1 WILPPPGATSWSKLL
16 SYIEFLS
23 EFLPRLASGAGMT
36 VMVMIC
42 ATLLAVF
49 ISLLFGLMRL
59 SSNFAIQGT
68 ATVYIEFFRG
78 TSLLVQLYW
87 IYYVLPL
94 MGLTLTPF
102 VSGVLALGLNFGAYG
117 AEIVRGGIQSVPRGQ
132 YEAALALNMSPAKRM
147 RRIIIP
153 QTFPLIL
160 PPAANLT
167 VELLKATAL
176 VALITVVDLMFVAKQ
191 INATTWLSAQVFGTA
206 LIVYYVMARFA
217 LIPFLRWLEVL
228 AARMVGKA

>member
-1 WILPPPGATSWSKLL
+1 M
-16 SYIEFLS
+16 SYWEFLIEFL
-23 EFLPRLASGAGMT
+23 PKLASGAMMT
-36 VMVMIC
+36 VLVMVC
-42 ATLLAVF
+42 ATFLAVL
-49 ISLLFGLMRL
+49 ISMTFGLMRL
-59 SSNFAIQGT
+59 SSKLAIQGM

-94 MGLTLTPF
+94 MGLTLSPF

-117 AEIVRGGIQSVPRGQ
+117 AEVVRGGIQSVPRAQ
-132 YEAALALNMSPAKRM
+132 YEAALALNISPYKRM

-206 LIVYYVMARFA
+206 LIIYYVMARLA
-217 LIPFLRWLEVL
+217 LTPFLRWLEVL
-228 AARMVGKA
+228 AARRAGKA

>member
-1 WILPPPGATSWSKLL
+1 MGYVDFL
-16 SYIEFLS
+16 IEF
-23 EFLPRLASGAGMT
+23 FPKLASGAMMT

-42 ATLLAVF
+42 ATLLATLLSV
-49 ISLLFGLMRL
+49 LFGLMRL
-59 SSNFAIQGT
+59 SSNFVVQGA
-68 ATVYIEFFRG
+68 ATVYVEFFRG

-94 MGLTLTPF
+94 MGLTMTPF

-117 AEIVRGGIQSVPRGQ
+117 AEIVRGGIQSVPRAQ
-132 YEAALALNMSPAKRM
+132 YEAALALNMSPHKRM
-147 RRIIIP
+147 WRIIIP

-167 VELLKATAL
+167 VEMLKATAL

-206 LIVYYVMARFA
+206 LVIYYVMARFA
-217 LIPFLRWLEVL
+217 LIPLLRWLEIL
-228 AARMVGKA
+228 AARKVGKA

>member
-1 WILPPPGATSWSKLL
+1 
-16 SYIEFLS
+16 
-23 EFLPRLASGAGMT
+23 
-36 VMVMIC
+36 MVMIC

-49 ISLLFGLMRL
+49 ISILFGLMRL
-59 SSNFAIQGT
+59 SSNFAIQGA

-117 AEIVRGGIQSVPRGQ
+117 AEIVRGGIQSVARGQ
-132 YEAALALNMSPAKRM
+132 YEAALALNMSPATRM

-217 LIPFLRWLEVL
+217 LIPFLRWLEVR

>member
-1 WILPPPGATSWSKLL
+1 MGYLEFL
-16 SYIEFLS
+16 IEFL
-23 EFLPRLASGAGMT
+23 PKLANGAFT
-36 VMVMIC
+36 TIMVMIC
-42 ATLLAVF
+42 ATLLAVL
-49 ISLLFGLMRL
+49 ISMIFGLMRL
-59 SSNFAIQGT
+59 SSKLAIQGT

-94 MGLTLTPF
+94 MGVTLSPF

-117 AEIVRGGIQSVPRGQ
+117 AEIVRGGIQSVPRAQ
-132 YEAALALNMSPAKRM
+132 YEAALALNISPYKRM

-160 PPAANLT
+160 PPAANLAI
-167 VELLKATAL
+167 ELLKATAL

-228 AARMVGKA
+228 AARRAGKV

>member
-1 WILPPPGATSWSKLL
+1 M
-16 SYIEFLS
+16 SYWEFLV
-23 EFLPRLASGAGMT
+23 EYVPKLANGAVTT

-42 ATLLAVF
+42 ATLVACAIAL
-49 ISLLFGLMRL
+49 IFGLMRL
-59 SSNFAIQGT
+59 SNNWAIQGL
-68 ATVYIEFFRG
+68 ATIYIEFFRG

-94 MGLTLTPF
+94 MGVTLTPF
-102 VSGVLALGLNFGAYG
+102 VSGVMALGMNFGAYG
-117 AEIVRGGIQSVPRGQ
+117 AEIVRGGIQAVPRAQ
-132 YEAALALNMSPAKRM
+132 WEAALALNLSPAQRM
-147 RRIIIP
+147 RRIIVP
-153 QTFPLIL
+153 QTFPVIL

-206 LIVYYVMARFA
+206 LLLYYFMARVV

-228 AARMVGKA
+228 AARKIGSA

>member
-1 WILPPPGATSWSKLL
+1 M
-16 SYIEFLS
+16 SYWDFLIEFLPK
-23 EFLPRLASGAGMT
+23 LVNGAVTT
-36 VMVMIC
+36 VMVMVC
-42 ATLLAVF
+42 ATFLAVV
-49 ISLLFGLMRL
+49 ISIIFGLMRL
-59 SSNFAIQGT
+59 SSNIAVQGP
-68 ATVYIEFFRG
+68 ATLYIEFFRG

-94 MGLTLTPF
+94 MGITLTPF
-102 VSGVLALGLNFGAYG
+102 LSGVMALGLNFGAYG
-117 AEIVRGGIQSVPRGQ
+117 AEIVRGGIQAVPRAQ

-191 INATTWLSAQVFGTA
+191 INATTWLSAQVFGTV
-206 LIVYYVMARFA
+206 LVMYYVMARLA

-228 AARMVGKA
+228 AARRVGKA

>member
-1 WILPPPGATSWSKLL
+1 M
-16 SYIEFLS
+16 SYWEFLA
-23 EFLPRLASGAGMT
+23 EYLPKLASGALMT
-36 VMVMIC
+36 IGVMIC
-42 ATLLAVF
+42 ATLLAAA
-49 ISLLFGLMRL
+49 ISILFGLMRL
-59 SSNFAIQGT
+59 SRNWAFQGP

-132 YEAALALNMSPAKRM
+132 WEAARALNLSVSQQM
-147 RRIIIP
+147 RSIIIP
-153 QTFPLIL
+153 QTFPIVL
-160 PPAANLT
+160 PPVANLT

-176 VALITVVDLMFVAKQ
+176 VALISAVDLMFVAKQ
-191 INATTWLSAQVFGTA
+191 INATTWLSAQTFGTA
-206 LIVYYVMARFA
+206 LLIYYVMARVA

-228 AARMVGKA
+228 AARKVGKA

>member
-1 WILPPPGATSWSKLL
+1 M
-16 SYIEFLS
+16 SYWEFLL
-23 EFLPRLASGAGMT
+23 EYVPKLANGAVTT

-42 ATLLAVF
+42 ATLVACA
-49 ISLLFGLMRL
+49 ISLIFGLMRL
-59 SSNFAIQGT
+59 SHNWAIQGV

-94 MGLTLTPF
+94 MGITLTPF
-102 VSGVLALGLNFGAYG
+102 VSGVMALGMNFGAYG
-117 AEIVRGGIQSVPRGQ
+117 AEIVRGGIQAVPRAQ
-132 YEAALALNMSPAKRM
+132 WEAALALNLSPSQRM
-147 RRIIIP
+147 RRIIVP
-153 QTFPLIL
+153 QTFPIIL

-206 LIVYYVMARFA
+206 LLLYYFMARVV

-228 AARMVGKA
+228 AARKVGSA

>member
-1 WILPPPGATSWSKLL
+1 M
-16 SYIEFLS
+16 SYVEFLI
-23 EFLPRLASGAGMT
+23 EYFPKLANGALMT
-36 VMVMIC
+36 ALVMVC
-42 ATLLAVF
+42 ATLLMVA
-49 ISLLFGLMRL
+49 ISLVFGLMRL
-59 SSNFAIQGT
+59 SRNAVIQVS

-94 MGLTLTPF
+94 MGVTLTPF
-102 VSGVLALGLNFGAYG
+102 TSGVIALGLNFGAYG
-117 AEIVRGGIQSVPRGQ
+117 AEIVRGGIESVPRGQ
-132 YEAALALNMSPAKRM
+132 WEAARALNMSSAQRM

-153 QTFPLIL
+153 QTFPIIL

-191 INATTWLSAQVFGTA
+191 INATTWMSAQVFGTA
-206 LIVYYVMARFA
+206 LIFYYLMARVV

-228 AARMVGKA
+228 AARKVGKA

>member
-1 WILPPPGATSWSKLL
+1 M
-16 SYIEFLS
+16 SYLDFLS
-23 EFLPRLASGAGMT
+23 EFLPKLASGAGMT

-42 ATLLAVF
+42 ATLLAVA
-49 ISLLFGLMRL
+49 ISVIFGLMRV
-59 SSNFAIQGT
+59 SSSVFIQGC

-117 AEIVRGGIQSVPRGQ
+117 AEVFRGGIQSVARGQ
-132 YEAALALNMSPAKRM
+132 YEAALALNMTPATRM

-217 LIPFLRWLEVL
+217 LIPFLRWLEIR
-228 AARMVGKA
+228 ASRMIGKA

>member
-1 WILPPPGATSWSKLL
+1 M
-16 SYIEFLS
+16 SYWEFLV
-23 EFLPRLASGAGMT
+23 EFLPKLANGAMMT
-36 VMVMIC
+36 VLVMIC
-42 ATLLAVF
+42 ATLLAVLV
-49 ISLLFGLMRL
+49 SMVFGLMRL
-59 SSNFAIQGT
+59 SSKFAIQGA

-94 MGLTLTPF
+94 MGVTLSPF

-117 AEIVRGGIQSVPRGQ
+117 AEVVRGGIQSVPRAQ
-132 YEAALALNMSPAKRM
+132 YEAALALNISPYRRM

-153 QTFPLIL
+153 QTFLLIL

-167 VELLKATAL
+167 IELLKATAL

-206 LIVYYVMARFA
+206 LIIYYVMARFA
-217 LIPFLRWLEVL
+217 LTPFLRWLEVL
-228 AARMVGKA
+228 AARRAGKV